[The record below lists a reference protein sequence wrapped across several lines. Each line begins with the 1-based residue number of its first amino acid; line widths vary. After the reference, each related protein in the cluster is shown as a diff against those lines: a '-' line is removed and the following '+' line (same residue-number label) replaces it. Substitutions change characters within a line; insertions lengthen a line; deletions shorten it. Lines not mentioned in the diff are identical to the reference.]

1 MKKLSPTFFIYFFI
15 LMMGLAFVF
24 PLVHSAYEGFQE
36 GSKNP
41 VKQAKQQVKQA
52 IQRTVPQV
60 QKHVGAPKGRTFR
73 SK

>member
-1 MKKLSPTFFIYFFI
+1 MKKISPTFFIYFFI
-15 LMMGLAFVF
+15 LMIGMAFIF

-41 VKQAKQQVKQA
+41 VKQAQKA
-52 IQRTVPQV
+52 IQRTVPQA
-60 QKHVGAPKGRTFR
+60 QKHVGAPTGRTFR

>member
-15 LMMGLAFVF
+15 LMMGMAFIF

-41 VKQAKQQVKQA
+41 VKQQAKQA